1 MRLGYLT
8 LAAIAA
14 ALSAMPQ
21 TANAQTAI
29 EDMVRGRVSQSD
41 VRRKDRDDRYDRDD
55 RDDRWRRDTRP
66 GRRVGQD
73 EAWLRRQRAQW
84 AEWCRRHRNDRRC
97 EDFYRG
103 RNGSNWCWDRDRD
116 RRCDNVADRR
126 RDSRG
131 VIRSRDRGP
140 EWDRWLR
147 SNELDAGELTPLP
160 VPR

>member
-1 MRLGYLT
+1 MRLGYRLSLAT
-8 LAAIAA
+8 LAA
-14 ALSAMPQ
+14 ALFTMPEKASAQ
-21 TANAQTAI
+21 SAL
-29 EDMVRGRVSQSD
+29 EDLVRGRVSQSD
-41 VRRKDRDDRYDRDD
+41 VRRNDRDD

-103 RNGSNWCWDRDRD
+103 RNDANWCWDRNRD

-126 RDSRG
+126 RDPRG
-131 VIRSRDRGP
+131 VMRTRDRGP

-147 SNELDAGELTPLP
+147 SNGLDAGELTP
-160 VPR
+160 R